1 MGGLES
7 SGSSQDV
14 VTSNGDVQR
23 TPQARAEELFG
34 DCDGTE
40 SVDVELFGDCGSQ

>member
-23 TPQARAEELFG
+23 TQARVEELFG

-40 SVDVELFGDCGSQ
+40 SVDAELFGDCGSQ